1 MKKLL
6 ALLVMVAML
15 LPSCQKINDRID
27 GLEDRIDQIE
37 GTQIATIN
45 QQIEAINT
53 TLPQLRE
60 TDAELKEYIKSLQT
74 TATNLQEQITN
85 TNKDINELEAAL
97 NKAIADAE
105 ASDDALKAELV
116 AQLNTTKA
124 DILAQF
130 ESTKTALEAELAH
143 INSTIAT
150 LQAKDTELE
159 GKITTLE
166 EYVNTELQNTED
178 WATATF
184 ATLEQYNTIIED
196 IATIKTQIETLNT
209 SLTNLEERL
218 NSKIATDIATAVEGL
233 QGELATKVTEVTT
246 AYTEAIATA
255 KEEITAAYTE
265 AIATAIANLE
275 SSMKEWVNE
284 QLTGYYTIAEID
296 ATLNTL
302 QKSIDE
308 SNEALANDITELSEK
323 VDAMKVE
330 LTDAYTTAIEEAI
343 NTNNGVIDGK
353 IAEEIAAVNGRIDS
367 EVAAINARISALE
380 ERIDSLEDAI
390 DDIKALDIIF
400 DIENGVACMA
410 GATIEFGYT
419 IVGGDND
426 TVVECFGDGGWSAD
440 VISSASTGGRIQV
453 TAPSFGGKGKVIVLA
468 TSGAGGTCMKS
479 IRFDE
484 GVLTDIL
491 DTYEVDWEACTLE
504 INTKTNIDYDVRIS
518 EDAQSWLSVAKTRAE
533 IREDRLIFSVSENRK
548 AYLPRTATI
557 ELIDNYGFAVRT
569 FEIHQKMQP
578 AEITLVA
585 NSTTIVVGETIEF
598 TVLCENIDITSEAII
613 YDEYF
618 NEIPNTYVPSST
630 GKYKFFSVYGTQ
642 RSTQITVSVLPC
654 SLEIPIDTQPNNL
667 SFNHRALAIAHM
679 GTGCPYVPRMKD
691 NILALDDS
699 SCRYYYNI
707 VECHGSS
714 AFATNDPARS
724 NVAGILEDLQNPIG
738 IPTLFL
744 NLYNCE
750 IHNTAD
756 TSEFIYN
763 AGCALDNCIKKEGAD
778 VGISM
783 AVASLDDEVY
793 CRANIKSAKH
803 DEYRV
808 NAWLLENNIAA
819 KQSGAYKDYHEIHD
833 HVLRNVSEEVCS
845 EDFAGLSIGSL
856 DVGSVYNYSCS
867 IPITNANWDANNMEV
882 LIVVCAKDENGMW
895 EVANSAV
902 CPVNSKKSYE
912 YVRMHTLDTP
922 IVDVTE
928 LTEDSCSIQWNSIDN
943 AVSYFVYVNGEKIG
957 ATIETY
963 YTISNLTP
971 GDYTISVKAIGNEY
985 YDSAPANVSI
995 TIEYQKVK
1003 LYIDISATGWSK
1015 CFAEDMYDKDGD
1027 GYMEEV
1033 GTLLQLTPEDING
1046 KQWYVYE
1053 SNTLL
1058 CDTFYLLVI
1067 NSDDDEVV
1075 NSYDYDEYGFIK
1087 ISTKE
1092 NNEAKIGFTEK
1103 NNGYWEM
1110 TIIDDDSYI

>member
-1 MKKLL
+1 MKKFFVLL
-6 ALLVMVAML
+6 AIVTLL

-45 QQIEAINT
+45 QQIEAINS

-60 TDAELKEYIKSLQT
+60 TDAELKEYIQSLQT
-74 TATNLQEQITN
+74 TTTNLQEQITN
-85 TNKDINELEAAL
+85 TDKDIDELEAAL

-116 AQLNTTKA
+116 TQLNTTKA
-124 DILAQF
+124 DILAQL
-130 ESTKTALEAELAH
+130 ESTKTALEAELAQ

-184 ATLEQYNTIIED
+184 ATLEQYNTIVED
-196 IATIKTQIETLNT
+196 IAAIKTQIEALNT

-218 NSKIATDIATAVEGL
+218 NTKIATDIATAVEGL
-233 QGELATKVTEVTT
+233 QGELATKVTEITT
-246 AYTEAIATA
+246 AYTEAISTA
-255 KEEITAAYTE
+255 KEEITAAYTD

-275 SSMKEWVNE
+275 SSLKEWVNE

-296 ATLNTL
+296 ATLNAL
-302 QKSIDE
+302 QKSLNE
-308 SNEALANDITELSEK
+308 SNEALANNITELSEK

-330 LTDAYTTAIEEAI
+330 LTEAYNSAIEEAI

-353 IAEEIAAVNGRIDS
+353 IAESISNVNGRIDS

-390 DDIKALDIIF
+390 DEIKALDIIF

-426 TVVECFGDGGWSAD
+426 TTAECFGDGGWSAD
-440 VISSASTGGRIQV
+440 VISSASTSGRIQV
-453 TAPSFGGKGKVIVLA
+453 TAPSFGGKGKVVVLA
-468 TSGAGGTCMKS
+468 TSGAGGACMKS

-484 GVLTDIL
+484 GILTDIL

-504 INTKTNIDYDVRIS
+504 INPKTNIDYDVCIS

-585 NSTTIVVGETIEF
+585 NSTAIVVGETIEF

-618 NEIPNTYVPSST
+618 NEIPNTYVTSST

-679 GTGCPYVPRMKD
+679 GTDCPYVPMMKD

-699 SCRYYYNI
+699 SYSYYYNI

-714 AFATNDPARS
+714 WYATNDPARS
-724 NVAGILEDLQNPIG
+724 NAAGILDDLQNPIG
-738 IPTLFL
+738 YPSLFL

-856 DVGSVYNYSCS
+856 EVGTIYNYSCS
-867 IPITNANWDANNMEV
+867 IPITNASWDANNMEV
-882 LIVVCAKDENGMW
+882 LIVVCAKNENGMW

-922 IVDVTE
+922 VVDVTE

-971 GDYTISVKAIGNEY
+971 GDYTISVKAVGNEY
-985 YDSAPANVSI
+985 YDSVPANVSI

-1027 GYMEEV
+1027 GVLEGS

-1058 CDTFYLLVI
+1058 CDTFYLLVT
-1067 NSDDDEVV
+1067 NSD
-1075 NSYDYDEYGFIK
+1075 DYDEYGFIK

-1103 NNGYWEM
+1103 NNGSWEI

>member
-1 MKKLL
+1 
-6 ALLVMVAML
+6 MVAML
-15 LPSCQKINDRID
+15 LPSCQKIEDRID
-27 GLEDRIDQIE
+27 GLENRIDQIE

-60 TDAELKEYIKSLQT
+60 TDAELKEYIQSLQT

-124 DILAQF
+124 DILAQL
-130 ESTKTALEAELAH
+130 ESTKTALEAELAQ

-184 ATLEQYNTIIED
+184 ATLEQYNTIVED

-218 NSKIATDIATAVEGL
+218 NSKIATDITTAVEGL
-233 QGELATKVTEVTT
+233 QGELAIKVTEITT
-246 AYTEAIATA
+246 AYTDAIVTA

-265 AIATAIANLE
+265 ATATAIANLE

-296 ATLNTL
+296 ATLNAL

-308 SNEALANDITELSEK
+308 SNEALANDITALSEK

-330 LTDAYTTAIEEAI
+330 LTEAYNSAIEEAI
-343 NTNNGVIDGK
+343 SANNGVIDGK
-353 IAEEIAAVNGRIDS
+353 IAESIADVNDRIDS

-390 DDIKALDIIF
+390 DEIKALDIIF
-400 DIENGVACMA
+400 DIESGVVCMA
-410 GATIEFGYT
+410 GASIEFGYT

-426 TVVECFGDGGWSAD
+426 TAVECFGDGGWSAD
-440 VISSASTGGRIQV
+440 VVSSTSTGGRIQV
-453 TAPSFGGKGKVIVLA
+453 TAPSFGGKGKVVVLA
-468 TSGAGGTCMKS
+468 TSGAGGACMKS

-484 GVLTDIL
+484 GILTDIL

-504 INTKTNIDYDVRIS
+504 INPKTNIDYDVRIS
-518 EDAQSWLSVAKTRAE
+518 EDAQSWLSVTKTRAE

-585 NSTTIVVGETIEF
+585 NSTAIGVGETIEF
-598 TVLCENIDITSEAII
+598 TVLCENMDITSEAII

-667 SFNHRALAIAHM
+667 SFNHRVLAIANLATNVQYCTYM
-679 GTGCPYVPRMKD
+679 ID
-691 NILALDDS
+691 NISALDATN
-699 SCRYYYNI
+699 YTYNYNM
-707 VECHGSS
+707 VECYNYSQK
-714 AFATNDPARS
+714 DPLYSQDADVLANLMTMS
-724 NVAGILEDLQNPIG
+724 YCPSFFINMYTHQIHDYSDVTQFTYVAGE
-738 IPTLFL
+738 T
-744 NLYNCE
+744 
-750 IHNTAD
+750 
-756 TSEFIYN
+756 
-763 AGCALDNCIKKEGAD
+763 LDNCIKKNGAD

-808 NAWLLENNIAA
+808 NAWLLENNIYAP
-819 KQSGAYKDYHEIHD
+819 QVGASTYEHNIHNN
-833 HVLRNVSEEVCS
+833 VLRNVSEEVSS

-856 DVGSVYNYSCS
+856 DVGTIYNYSCS
-867 IPITNANWDANNMEV
+867 IPITNASWDANNMEV
-882 LIVVCAKDENGMW
+882 LIVVCAKNENGMW

-912 YVRMHTLDTP
+912 YVRMRTLDTP
-922 IVDVTE
+922 VVDVTE

-971 GDYTISVKAIGNEY
+971 GDYTISVKAVGNEY
-985 YDSAPANVSI
+985 YDSVPANVSI

-1015 CFAEDMYDKDGD
+1015 CFAEDMYNKDGD
-1027 GYMEEV
+1027 GVLEGS

-1058 CDTFYLLVI
+1058 CDTFYLLVT
-1067 NSDDDEVV
+1067 NSD
-1075 NSYDYDEYGFIK
+1075 DYDEYGFIK

-1103 NNGYWEM
+1103 NNGYWEI

>member
-1 MKKLL
+1 MRKLL

-60 TDAELKEYIKSLQT
+60 TDAELKEYIQSLQT

-85 TNKDINELEAAL
+85 TNKDIDELEAAL

-116 AQLNTTKA
+116 AQLNTAKA
-124 DILAQF
+124 DILAQL
-130 ESTKTALEAELAH
+130 ESTKTALEAELNQ

-184 ATLEQYNTIIED
+184 ATLEQYNTIVED

-233 QGELATKVTEVTT
+233 QGELATKVTEITT
-246 AYTEAIATA
+246 AYTDAISTA

-284 QLTGYYTIAEID
+284 QLAGYYTIAEVD
-296 ATLNTL
+296 AALDTL
-302 QKSIDE
+302 QNSLDE
-308 SNEALANDITELSEK
+308 DNKALQEDIEELSTK
-323 VDAMKVE
+323 VDNMKAE
-330 LTDAYTTAIEEAI
+330 LTDAYTKAIEEAI

-367 EVAAINARISALE
+367 EVAAINARIDALE
-380 ERIDSLEDAI
+380 ERIEDLEEALDK
-390 DDIKALDIIF
+390 IKALDIVF
-400 DIENGVACMA
+400 DIESGKACMA
-410 GATIEFGYT
+410 GASIEFGYT
-419 IVGGDND
+419 IVGGDED
-426 TVVECFGDGGWSAD
+426 SEVESFGDRGWGAD
-440 VISSASTGGRIQV
+440 VIATDATSGRIRV
-453 TAPSFGGKGKVIVLA
+453 TAPKDGGKGKVVVLA

-484 GVLTDIL
+484 GILTDIL
-491 DTYEVDWEACTLE
+491 DTYKVDWEACTLE
-504 INTKTNIDYDVRIS
+504 INPKTNIDYDVRIS

-533 IREDRLIFSVSENRK
+533 IREDRLIFSVSENP
-548 AYLPRTATI
+548 YLPRTATI

-578 AEITLVA
+578 REITLVA
-585 NSTTIVVGETIEF
+585 NSTAIGVGETVEF
-598 TVLCENIDITSEAII
+598 TVLCENMDITSEAII

-618 NEIPNTYVPSST
+618 NEIPNTYVPFST
-630 GKYKFFSVYGTQ
+630 GKYKFFSVYETQ

-667 SFNHRALAIAHM
+667 SFNHRALAIAHV
-679 GTGCPYVPRMKD
+679 GTNAPTMKD

-699 SCRYYYNI
+699 SYRYNYNI
-707 VECHGSS
+707 IECHGGSY
-714 AFATNDPARS
+714 ATNDPARS
-724 NVAGILEDLQNPIG
+724 DVARILDDLQNPNG
-738 IPTLFL
+738 YPSLFL

-750 IHNTAD
+750 ILNAD
-756 TSEFIYN
+756 TSEFIYK
-763 AGCALDNCIKKEGAD
+763 ADCALDNCIKKEGAD

-808 NAWLLENNIAA
+808 NAWLLENNIYAA
-819 KQSGAYKDYHEIHD
+819 NQYGAYKIYD
-833 HVLRNVSEEVCS
+833 HALRNVSEEVCS
-845 EDFAGLSIGSL
+845 EDFAGLSIGLL
-856 DVGSVYNYSCS
+856 DVGSVHNYSCS
-867 IPITNANWDANNMEV
+867 IPITNASWDANNMEV

-895 EVANSAV
+895 EVANSTV

-922 IVDVTE
+922 VVDVTE

-963 YTISNLTP
+963 YTISNLTS
-971 GDYTISVKAIGNEY
+971 GDHTISVKAVGNEY

-1015 CFAEDMYDKDGD
+1015 CFAVDKYDKDGD
-1027 GYMEEV
+1027 GYMEEG

-1067 NSDDDEVV
+1067 NS
-1075 NSYDYDEYGFIK
+1075 YDYDEYGFIK

-1103 NNGYWEM
+1103 NNGSWEI